1 MTREQAAGV
10 RSVTTKSG
18 ALKFEMHD
26 KLGALEKLA
35 KVLGLYQEPAAPVSQ
50 SVTLNQINF
59 NSDSALEAARRLAF
73 ALAKAAQMD
82 QSRPLPVGDAVGA
95 EREE

>member
-1 MTREQAAGV
+1 M
-10 RSVTTKSG
+10 
-18 ALKFEMHD
+18 LKIEAHD

-35 KVLGLYQEPAAPVSQ
+35 KVLGLYQEPAAPAPVQ

-59 NSDSALEAARRLAF
+59 NSDNALEAARRLAF

-82 QSRPLPVGDAVGA
+82 QNRGLLVGHAVGE
-95 EREE
+95 ERKE